1 MFFVFNKQKIISY
14 LVAFS
19 TVIILFCGASFF
31 MPKLDDSI
39 LTSSNLKSLPIYSV
53 NTNEKKVSLTIN
65 CAWNADDIDLILET
79 LDKHKI
85 KVTFFVVGDWVE
97 KYQEAVKKIHL
108 AGHEIGNHSD
118 THPHVTKL
126 SLDENIKQIE
136 NCSNK
141 VEKITG
147 SKTTLYRGP
156 YGEYNDTIIKAAS
169 HANHQAIQWSL
180 DTLDYKGLTCEQMW
194 ERLDKKIEN
203 GSIILMHNGTKYT
216 ASSLD
221 RIITNIKEKGYQIVK
236 ISDLIY
242 KGSFEIDSNGVQK
255 LIQKME

>member
-14 LVAFS
+14 LIAFS
-19 TVIILFCGASFF
+19 TVVILFCGASFF
-31 MPKLDDSI
+31 TPNLEDSM
-39 LTSSNLKSLPIYSV
+39 LTSSNSKLLPIYSV
-53 NTNEKKVSLTIN
+53 NTNEKKISLTIN
-65 CAWNADDIDLILET
+65 CAWNADDIDLILKT
-79 LDKHKI
+79 LDNHKV
-85 KVTFFVVGDWVE
+85 KVTFFMVGDWVE
-97 KYQEAVKKIHL
+97 KYPEAVKKIHL

-118 THPHVTKL
+118 THPHVTNL

-136 NCSNK
+136 NCSNR

-156 YGEYNDTIIKAAS
+156 YGEYNDTVIKAAS
-169 HANHQAIQWSL
+169 HANHQTIQWSL
-180 DTLDYKGLTCEQMW
+180 DTLDYKGLTYEQMW

-221 RIITNIKEKGYQIVK
+221 KIISNIKEKGYEIVK
-236 ISDLIY
+236 VSDLIY